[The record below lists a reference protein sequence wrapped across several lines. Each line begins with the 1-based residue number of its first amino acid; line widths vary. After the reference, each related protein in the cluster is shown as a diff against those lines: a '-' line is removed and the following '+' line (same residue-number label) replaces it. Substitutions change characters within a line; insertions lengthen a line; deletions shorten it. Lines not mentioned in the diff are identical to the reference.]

1 VLSFWWRSDG
11 TVGAAGSAGFGW
23 IDWGGRVGT
32 AAARPVWPRT
42 AVPAAPVRVAPV
54 VVAPVVVWLVAVA
67 VAVVVGSSAGEAVM
81 AVADRAL
88 AEADRALAEAGGA
101 VAVPDA
107 GSTDAGS
114 TDAGPTDAGP
124 TCRVGSPVRAHARA
138 ADASDVSDVGWVLL
152 ADPSPVAI
160 ARSTQL
166 ILQTLLIVQRSQPRW
181 PTARV

>member
-1 VLSFWWRSDG
+1 MLSFWWRFDG

-23 IDWGGRVGT
+23 IDWGGRVGP

-54 VVAPVVVWLVAVA
+54 VVWLVAVAVEVAVA

-88 AEADRALAEAGGA
+88 AEAGGA
-101 VAVPDA
+101 VAVP
-107 GSTDAGS
+107 DAGS

-138 ADASDVSDVGWVLL
+138 ADASDVSDV
-152 ADPSPVAI
+152 
-160 ARSTQL
+160 
-166 ILQTLLIVQRSQPRW
+166 
-181 PTARV
+181 

>member
-1 VLSFWWRSDG
+1 MLSFWWRFDG

-23 IDWGGRVGT
+23 IDWGGRVGP
-32 AAARPVWPRT
+32 AAAQPVWPRT

-54 VVAPVVVWLVAVA
+54 VVWLVAVAVAVAVVWLVAVEVAVA

-81 AVADRAL
+81 AV
-88 AEADRALAEAGGA
+88 ADRALAEAGGA

-138 ADASDVSDVGWVLL
+138 ADASDVSDV
-152 ADPSPVAI
+152 
-160 ARSTQL
+160 
-166 ILQTLLIVQRSQPRW
+166 
-181 PTARV
+181 

>member
-1 VLSFWWRSDG
+1 MQFVYPNVLSFWWRSDG

-23 IDWGGRVGT
+23 IDWGGRVGP
-32 AAARPVWPRT
+32 AAAQPVWPRT

-54 VVAPVVVWLVAVA
+54 PAAPVVVWLVAVAVEVAVA

-88 AEADRALAEAGGA
+88 AEAGGA
-101 VAVPDA
+101 VAVP
-107 GSTDAGS
+107 DAGS

-138 ADASDVSDVGWVLL
+138 ADASDVSDV
-152 ADPSPVAI
+152 
-160 ARSTQL
+160 
-166 ILQTLLIVQRSQPRW
+166 
-181 PTARV
+181 

>member
-1 VLSFWWRSDG
+1 MLSLWWRFDG

-23 IDWGGRVGT
+23 IDWGGRVGP

-42 AVPAAPVRVAPV
+42 TVPAAPVRVAPV
-54 VVAPVVVWLVAVA
+54 VVWLVAVAVAVAVAVVWLVAVAVEVAVAVA

-88 AEADRALAEAGGA
+88 AEAGGA
-101 VAVPDA
+101 VAVP
-107 GSTDAGS
+107 DAGS

-138 ADASDVSDVGWVLL
+138 ADASDVSDV
-152 ADPSPVAI
+152 
-160 ARSTQL
+160 
-166 ILQTLLIVQRSQPRW
+166 
-181 PTARV
+181 

>member
-1 VLSFWWRSDG
+1 MQFVYPNVLSFWWRFDG

-23 IDWGGRVGT
+23 IDWGGRVGP
-32 AAARPVWPRT
+32 AAAQPVWPRT
-42 AVPAAPVRVAPV
+42 AVPAAPVRVVPV
-54 VVAPVVVWLVAVA
+54 RVAPVVVWLVAVAVAVA

-81 AVADRAL
+81 AV
-88 AEADRALAEAGGA
+88 ADRALAEAGGA

-138 ADASDVSDVGWVLL
+138 ADASDVSDV
-152 ADPSPVAI
+152 
-160 ARSTQL
+160 
-166 ILQTLLIVQRSQPRW
+166 
-181 PTARV
+181 

>member
-1 VLSFWWRSDG
+1 MLSFWWRSDG

-23 IDWGGRVGT
+23 IDWGGRVGP

-42 AVPAAPVRVAPV
+42 AVPAVPVRVVPVRVVPVRVAPV
-54 VVAPVVVWLVAVA
+54 

-107 GSTDAGS
+107 GPTDAGS
-114 TDAGPTDAGP
+114 TDAGS

-138 ADASDVSDVGWVLL
+138 ADASDVSDV
-152 ADPSPVAI
+152 
-160 ARSTQL
+160 
-166 ILQTLLIVQRSQPRW
+166 
-181 PTARV
+181 